1 MIYANLDGHQACDE
15 PWARKRCCRTDR
27 ERPRAHT
34 TPLHLDFGRATPT
47 DRRLS
52 CLTTFL
58 LCWLLLFFFYF
69 LICSA
74 CSRIGQLNTFGLP
87 WLVRV
92 LWVPRCGDGV
102 PRTRHSSPRSTPS
115 TAPAIA
121 LFPHHCSLLLVI
133 YLRRLPDVLYPL
145 PYFRSDHFI

>member
-58 LCWLLLFFFYF
+58 LCWLLLFFLLPYM
-69 LICSA
+69 LCMLKDRSTEHVRTSMA
-74 CSRIGQLNTFGLP
+74 CA
-87 WLVRV
+87 RV